1 MEFNEN
7 LSASADPN
15 YLTLNL
21 IRKGYHGKDVK
32 FAQQQLVMF
41 MPEYAADVVP
51 DGIFGVM
58 TESAMKAFQTENGLT
73 ADGICGAMTWN
84 RLCPTVCADYI
95 YWGKEKAIQHVQN
108 ILVEQGFL
116 DAEYADSLFG
126 WRTEN
131 AISAFQTAYNIPV
144 DGRFGRQGWSIIESL
159 QDADAGENNG

>member
-7 LSASADPN
+7 LPAAADPN

-41 MPEYAADVVP
+41 MPDYAADVVP
-51 DGIFGVM
+51 DGIFGTM
-58 TESAMKAFQTENGLT
+58 TESAMKAFQMKNGLT

-95 YWGKEKAIQHVQN
+95 YWGKEKAIQRVQD

-116 DAEYADSLFG
+116 DAEHADGLFG

-131 AISAFQTAYNIPV
+131 AISAFQRAYNIPV

-159 QDADAGENNG
+159 KDAEGESNG